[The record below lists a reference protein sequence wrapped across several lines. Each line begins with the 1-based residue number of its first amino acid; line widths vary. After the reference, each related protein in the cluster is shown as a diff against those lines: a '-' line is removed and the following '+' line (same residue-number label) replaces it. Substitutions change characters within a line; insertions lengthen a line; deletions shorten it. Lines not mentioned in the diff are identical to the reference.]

1 MLCIKILVNIL
12 TKSCR
17 GQNPFGPSS
26 KSLLSSPITYNS
38 YIPKNDLQS
47 VRNNTTCGHL
57 TFDTE
62 SIRFDDK
69 NIKNVEKI
77 FYDRDR
83 IRTCNLLIR
92 SQTRYPLRHTV
103 LVVVKPVLPESNL
116 LVDRYEKK
124 SGKKDSRPRQD
135 SNLQS
140 SAP

>member
-62 SIRFDDK
+62 IIRVDDK
-69 NIKNVEKI
+69 NIKNIEKI

-103 LVVVKPVLPESNL
+103 MVISLRLLTLFVSKFSRRYLSLVL
-116 LVDRYEKK
+116 
-124 SGKKDSRPRQD
+124 
-135 SNLQS
+135 
-140 SAP
+140 SANSYHSFIMGG